1 MAAEVYFT
9 GSKTTWGNKKIAV
22 GTITCSGI
30 ASGACQVLGYIETA
44 VIGNKAIGAA
54 TYAVGYNEMSGATA
68 ADGWIHIKSATA
80 GDVFSVIAV
89 GR

>member
-9 GSKTTWGNKKIAV
+9 GSKSTWGNKKVAI
-22 GTITCSGI
+22 GTLTLSGI
-30 ASGACQVLGYIETA
+30 ASGACQVLGYIEGA
-44 VIGNKAIGAA
+44 VVGNKVIGAA
-54 TYAVGYNEMSGATA
+54 TYAVAYNEMSGTTA

-80 GDVFSVIAV
+80 GDVFSVIAF